1 MNLNSM
7 NKLERGDCKT
17 SYVKYKLFKRD
28 IYGLAVVDTGNLMK
42 GTCVLSKFWNMVGG
56 KMSEKGNAIE

>member
-28 IYGLAVVDTGNLMK
+28 IY
-42 GTCVLSKFWNMVGG
+42 
-56 KMSEKGNAIE
+56 IY